1 MFKLIKYTL
10 NMCRFGGNQLYHHTA
25 VLNIKSRASKKKKER
40 EPRGTKLG
48 LRKKTWRKDN
58 EDEVILRKC

>member
-1 MFKLIKYTL
+1 
-10 NMCRFGGNQLYHHTA
+10 MCRFGGNQLYHHTA